1 MAWFELHQT
10 LSRHQKTLR
19 LATLLRIE
27 RREAVG
33 LLVDLWSWA
42 LDNAHRDGTLNVYES
57 EIAVALDWPVRRANV
72 LVNALVESGYLDE
85 KDGKYCIH
93 EWGEYTGRL
102 QDKRAEDARRQRES
116 RARRQQ
122 REGVTSA
129 ETAANRHA
137 IEGDIAP
144 DCAGDNCQNV
154 TPEKCDGHSDIRV
167 TSDRNRTLTVPNLR
181 TEEDDEETR
190 ARVRENPAAEGDA
203 GRGEEP
209 PPMLCDPDMARVVQ
223 HYEREMG
230 RMLTPAQLESI
241 SARLTDTPAD
251 LICEA
256 VNEAVRHDARSMAY
270 VDTVLA
276 NWAADGVADI
286 QTLALRREE
295 IAKRKKGGARSGAD
309 RPGPDTGGSQLYGEY
324 Y

>member
-137 IEGDIAP
+137 NEVDIAP
-144 DCAGDNCQNV
+144 VRADDNCQNV
-154 TPEKCDGHSDIRV
+154 TSEKCDSHSDIRV

-181 TEEDDEETR
+181 TEEDEEETR
-190 ARVRENPAAEGDA
+190 ARVRENPEGEGDA
-203 GRGEEP
+203 ERGEESP
-209 PPMLCDPDMARVVQ
+209 SILRDPDMARVVR
-223 HYEREMG
+223 HYEQEMG
-230 RMLTPAQLESI
+230 RMLTPAQLESL
-241 SARLTDTPAD
+241 SARLTDIPAD

-270 VDTVLA
+270 VETVLN
-276 NWAADGVADI
+276 NWAADGVVDAK
-286 QTLALRREE
+286 TLALRREE
-295 IAKRKKGGARSGAD
+295 RARRQKGGGHGGTGQS
-309 RPGPDTGGSQLYGEY
+309 GPDSGGSQLYGEY

>member
-85 KDGKYCIH
+85 KDGKYCVH

-129 ETAANRHA
+129 ETAVNCHTN
-137 IEGDIAP
+137 EVDIAP
-144 DCAGDNCQNV
+144 VCADDNCQNV
-154 TPEKCDGHSDIRV
+154 TPKKCDSHSDIRV

-181 TEEDDEETR
+181 TEEDEEETR
-190 ARVRENPAAEGDA
+190 THARENQEAEGDA
-203 GRGEEP
+203 GRVAEP
-209 PPMLCDPDMARVVQ
+209 PSVLCDPDMARVVQ

-270 VDTVLA
+270 VETVLN
-276 NWAADGVADI
+276 NWAADGVVDTR
-286 QTLALRREE
+286 TLALRREE
-295 IAKRKKGGARSGAD
+295 RARRQKGGGHGGTGQS
-309 RPGPDTGGSQLYGEY
+309 GPDSGGSQLYGEY

>member
-1 MAWFELHQT
+1 M
-10 LSRHQKTLR
+10 
-19 LATLLRIE
+19 
-27 RREAVG
+27 
-33 LLVDLWSWA
+33 VDLWSWA

-85 KDGKYCIH
+85 KYGKYCIH

-122 REGVTSA
+122 RDGVTSA

-137 IEGDIAP
+137 NEVDIAP
-144 DCAGDNCQNV
+144 VRADDNCQNV
-154 TPEKCDGHSDIRV
+154 TSEKCDSHSDIRV

-181 TEEDDEETR
+181 TEEDEEETR
-190 ARVRENPAAEGDA
+190 ARVRENPEGEGDA
-203 GRGEEP
+203 ERGEESP
-209 PPMLCDPDMARVVQ
+209 SILRDPDMARVVR
-223 HYEREMG
+223 HYEQEMG
-230 RMLTPAQLESI
+230 RTPTPAQLEGL

-270 VDTVLA
+270 VDTVLD

-295 IAKRKKGGARSGAD
+295 LAKRKKGGARGGTGQSC
-309 RPGPDTGGSQLYGEY
+309 PDTGGSQLYGEY